1 MKPRSRVLA
10 RHAENFKVLCPV
22 VQSKFTFRDSHFPL
36 SASQFKPISS
46 PLHRQ
51 RGKHTWKISPP
62 MCPWSL
68 QVTKHDGLLPSMYVF
83 VVCVGGALCA
93 GGASLSVSERGVLPR
108 EASFVKLLSRVVVGI
123 D

>member
-1 MKPRSRVLA
+1 
-10 RHAENFKVLCPV
+10 
-22 VQSKFTFRDSHFPL
+22 
-36 SASQFKPISS
+36 
-46 PLHRQ
+46 
-51 RGKHTWKISPP
+51 

-83 VVCVGGALCA
+83 DVCVWGALCA
-93 GGASLSVSERGVLPR
+93 GGASLSVSERSVLPR